1 VIDPRAAVAADSARL
16 RSDLERLVRVPSIA
30 FDGYPAAPNVA
41 AAELVAE
48 LLRESGVDDVR
59 LVEVPGAPPTVL
71 AKVPPPP
78 GAPTVLLYA
87 HYDVQPPGPDG
98 AWTSPAWEPTQR
110 GGRLYGRGAADDK
123 SGIAMHLGALRAFGG
138 RPPVGVTVVVE
149 GDEETGRGTF
159 ASWAREHAG
168 ELAADVV
175 VVADGGNWQL
185 GEPTLIASLRGIC
198 ECFVE
203 VRTLAAP
210 AHSGLVGGAAPDAML
225 TLIRVLD
232 SLVDER
238 GDVAVQ
244 HLRAFPW
251 EGLAMPEEALR
262 TTAGV
267 LPGVPLVGTGPI
279 ADRLYTRPAVTVVG
293 IDATPVA
300 SAPNAVVP
308 EARAKV
314 SVRLAPGE
322 DPDRAFELV
331 SAHLRAAAP
340 WGIEVKVTPGAGAPG
355 WLLKGD
361 GPALAAA
368 RRALADAYG
377 KEAVTVGTGGAI
389 PLVTVL
395 AELLPDAD
403 IVLWGAQDDGARIH
417 AGDESVD
424 LAELER
430 ATTAEALLLARLGE
444 APGPRPAARA

>member
-1 VIDPRAAVAADSARL
+1 VTDLRAAVAADADRL

-30 FDGYPAAPNVA
+30 FDGYPDAPNAA
-41 AAELVAE
+41 AAELTAE
-48 LLRESGVDDVR
+48 LLREAGVEDVR
-59 LVEVPGAPPTVL
+59 LLEVPGAPPTVL

-87 HYDVQPPGPDG
+87 HYDVQPPGPED
-98 AWTSPAWEPTQR
+98 AWTSPAWEPTVR
-110 GGRLYGRGAADDK
+110 DGRLYGRGAADDK

-138 RPPVGVTVVVE
+138 RPPVGVTVVIE

-159 ASWAREHAG
+159 EAWARAHPE

-175 VVADGGNWQL
+175 VVADGGNWKL
-185 GEPTLIASLRGIC
+185 GEPTLIASLRGLC

-203 VRTLAAP
+203 VRTLRAP

-232 SLVDER
+232 SLVDEH
-238 GDVAVQ
+238 GDVAVEG
-244 HLRAFPW
+244 LRAFAW
-251 EGLAMPEEALR
+251 EGLPMPEDALR
-262 TTAGV
+262 STAGV
-267 LPGVPLVGTGPI
+267 LDGVPLVGTGPI
-279 ADRLYTRPAVTVVG
+279 ADRLYTRPAVTVIG

-314 SVRLAPGE
+314 SMRLAPGE

-331 SAHLRAAAP
+331 AAHLRAAAP
-340 WGIEVKVTPGAGAPG
+340 WGIEVDVTPGAGAPG
-355 WLLKGD
+355 WLLEGD
-361 GPALAAA
+361 HPALAAA
-368 RRALADAYG
+368 GAALADAYG

-395 AELLPDAD
+395 AELLPGAGV
-403 IVLWGAQDDGARIH
+403 VLWGAQDDGARIH

-430 ATTAEALLLARLGE
+430 ATAAEALLLARLAE
-444 APGPRPAARA
+444 AAGA